1 MTPDRVAPAGEGPL
15 ALIAGEGAL
24 PVAIARKL
32 SEEGTPPLILTL
44 RDDLETF
51 RPLAEKLVRLR
62 APSLGRCVREMKAWG
77 AGALIMAGRVPK
89 RVIYCLPLLF
99 DPLTRSVLARSLR
112 DDHSLLGSIVDAFE
126 REGIQVLPYWQ
137 ILPEFLAAEG
147 RLAERDPS
155 EKEWA
160 DVNCGRDILRV
171 ILPCSFGQAVVVAD
185 GSVVAVEAMEGTDAM
200 IERAGKLAGHGT
212 VVKMMRTD
220 QDLRYDLPTIGP
232 TTLEG
237 MHRAGLT
244 CLAVEAGRTL
254 IVDSDVTLSLAGK
267 YGIAVVGITAQD
279 SLLAPPTAAGDPYE

>member
-1 MTPDRVAPAGEGPL
+1 MTEAAHAPLAGAGKGPL

-32 SEEGTPPLILTL
+32 SEEGTLPLILTL

-51 RPLAEKLVRLR
+51 RPLAGKLVHLR
-62 APSLGRCVREMKAWG
+62 APSLGRCVHEIKAWG

-89 RVIYCLPLLF
+89 RVIYCFPLLF

-112 DDHSLLGSIVDAFE
+112 DDHSLLGSIVAAFE
-126 REGIQVLPYWQ
+126 AEGIQVLPYWQ
-137 ILPEFLAAEG
+137 ILPEFLASEG
-147 RLAERDPS
+147 RLAERDPT

-171 ILPCSFGQAVVVAD
+171 TLPCSFGQAVAVAA
-185 GSVVAVEAMEGTDAM
+185 GAVVAVEAMEGTDAM
-200 IERAGKLAGHGT
+200 IGRAGALSGT
-212 VVKMMRTD
+212 GSVVKMMKTG

-232 TTLEG
+232 ATIEA
-237 MHRAGLT
+237 MHKAGLT

-254 IVDSDVTLSLAGK
+254 IVDPDVTLSRAGK
-267 YGIAVVGITAQD
+267 YGIAVVGITP
-279 SLLAPPTAAGDPYE
+279 SGSSSGTHHE

>member
-1 MTPDRVAPAGEGPL
+1 MMPVRV

-51 RPLAEKLVRLR
+51 RPLAGKLVRLR
-62 APSLGRCVREMKAWG
+62 APSLGRCVREIKTWG

-147 RLAERDPS
+147 RLAERDPT

-160 DVNCGRDILRV
+160 DVNCGREILRV
-171 ILPCSFGQAVVVAD
+171 TLPCSFGQAVVVAD

-200 IERAGKLAGHGT
+200 IERAGQLAGRGT

-232 TTLEG
+232 GTLES

-254 IVDSDVTLSLAGK
+254 IVESDVTLSLAGK

-279 SLLAPPTAAGDPYE
+279 FSPLTPPTAAGDHYE